1 MGKIVAFS
9 IASGLLW
16 SIFPAAAY
24 AVAPG
29 GAVLAVLAAIVTAFF
44 TSLVVLRTHRR
55 IGGGAWRLGPL
66 SLPVGMFLFGVCND
80 CLQGF
85 ALAVSGGNY
94 GFLDGFHP
102 LRSGLVYAILS
113 FVPPWVLL
121 FLPASVFTTKLLLM
135 LDGHDPRRP
144 LPAKLPEFVAPESSP
159 S

>member
-29 GAVLAVLAAIVTAFF
+29 GAALAVLAAIVTAFF
-44 TSLVVLRTHRR
+44 TSLVVLRTRRR
-55 IGGGAWRLGPL
+55 IGGAWRLGPL

-85 ALAVSGGNY
+85 ALLISGGNY

-102 LRSGLVYAILS
+102 LRSGLVYAILG
-113 FVPPWVLL
+113 FAPPWVLL
-121 FLPASVFTTKLLLM
+121 FLPAAVFTTKLLLT
-135 LDGHDPRRP
+135 LDGREPRRP